1 MIMSIARPR
10 KPHGRRELNL
20 SAWLTRCNNGHC
32 NTGMNAVGPKKT
44 TKKPRPQVA
53 EWWPNEATQ
62 APEAHAGLT

>member
-1 MIMSIARPR
+1 MSIARPR

-32 NTGMNAVGPKKT
+32 NTGMNAVG
-44 TKKPRPQVA
+44 RPQVA